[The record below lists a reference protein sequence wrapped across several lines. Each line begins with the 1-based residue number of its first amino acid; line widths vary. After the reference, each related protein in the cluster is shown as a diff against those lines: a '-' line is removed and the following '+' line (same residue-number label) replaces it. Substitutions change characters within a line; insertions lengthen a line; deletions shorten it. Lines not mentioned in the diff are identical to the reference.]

1 MNCGCTS
8 NSAGEHTIEGTRA
21 RMTTDTTTRQESAE
35 GSEQN
40 AAFLAPVDMYETDAD
55 YVIVADIPG
64 ARSEDVDVRTA
75 DGVLHLS
82 ARIAQRQADARQVI
96 SEYRVGDYRRQFRFT
111 SSVNTQN
118 ISAELSAGV
127 LTIRVP
133 KSVDSR
139 PRKIEVRSA

>member
-1 MNCGCTS
+1 MNCGFTPS
-8 NSAGEHTIEGTRA
+8 TTGEHTLGGTRG
-21 RMTTDTTTRQESAE
+21 RTTTDTTPRQDTSE
-35 GSEQN
+35 GTEQGP
-40 AAFLAPVDMYETDAD
+40 AFLAPVDMYETDAD

-75 DGVLHLS
+75 DGVLHLA
-82 ARIAQRQADARQVI
+82 ARVAPRQPDARQVI

-111 SSVNTQN
+111 SQVNTQD
-118 ISAELSAGV
+118 ITAELSAGV